1 MNCYLN
7 NCSDLTY
14 LKHTLHE
21 LLYSQYII
29 LFKVWNQRY
38 YIISRNFNED
48 WENDCQLQGHEIGE
62 YISELELAHM
72 VGQPQH
78 NYKFLF

>member
-1 MNCYLN
+1 MNYYIHNILF
-7 NCSDLTY
+7 Y
-14 LKHTLHE
+14 LKFEIKDT
-21 LLYSQYII
+21 INI
-29 LFKVWNQRY
+29 N
-38 YIISRNFNED
+38 SRNFNED
-48 WENDCQLQGHEIGE
+48 WENNCQLQGHEIGE